1 MRLVAKFI
9 LVFCALNLTVAVGQD
24 STGLVWICPNHSPGP
39 VDGYKFTETFDPDSL
54 VRVDYIKRPEDR
66 APIPFYINGRGIGVA
81 LGHTRELV
89 LINDELTAKVQRVT
103 VADLRDHMITDVS
116 SEAQRLYEADVR
128 PDPRLYVNPQ
138 GYALSPDDRVVL
150 VRMVLTYVGVD
161 SAKLAGEVGGKFK
174 PRWYAVDTST
184 GRVLRT
190 FKGKDPPQ
198 RWY

>member
-1 MRLVAKFI
+1 MRPLARFV

-24 STGLVWICPNHSPGP
+24 SAGLVWISPNHSPGP
-39 VDGYKFTETFDPDSL
+39 IDGYEFTETSDPDTL
-54 VRVDYIKRPEDR
+54 VRVDYIQRREDR

-103 VADLRDHMITDVS
+103 VADLRNHIITDVS
-116 SEAQRLYEADVR
+116 LEAGRLYGANVR
-128 PDPRLYVNPQ
+128 PDPRLDVNPK
-138 GYALSPDDRVVL
+138 GYALSPDDRVAL
-150 VRMVLTYVGVD
+150 VQMVLTYVGVD
-161 SAKLAGEVGGKFK
+161 SAEMAGKVGGKFK

-184 GRVLRT
+184 GKVLRE

-198 RWY
+198 HWY